1 MTMIDFVSLESLD
14 LDVLSNAVIFF
25 HARWSAPSCLVLRE
39 LTERENFTN
48 DAPLYVIDIDT
59 TTPEAI
65 RAKFGFI
72 SHGRGET
79 VRIRDGSYRFP
90 CHQPSNRLRK

>member
-1 MTMIDFVSLESLD
+1 MNRSEPRFVNLESLD
-14 LDVLSNAVIFF
+14 LDVLSDAVIFL
-25 HARWSAPSCLVLRE
+25 HARWSAPSAMALRE

-48 DAPLYVIDIDT
+48 DSPLYVIDIDT

-79 VRIRDGSYRFP
+79 VRIRDGKMSFERI
-90 CHQPSNRLRK
+90 R

>member
-1 MTMIDFVSLESLD
+1 MIDFVSLESLN

-25 HARWSAPSCLVLRE
+25 HARWSAPSAMALRE
-39 LTERENFTN
+39 LTDGENFTN
-48 DAPLYVIDIDT
+48 AAPLYVIDIDT

-79 VRIRDGSYRFP
+79 VRIRDGGRSVAFRL
-90 CHQPSNRLRK
+90 PSNRLRK